1 MLLVRFLK
9 RKGLLKPE
17 MKKNEIALYKMK
29 ALLSKAFADPMR
41 LMIIDE
47 LRKGEKTVSELVEA
61 VEAPQAAVSRNLAIL
76 RDRGIVMSRRNGLN
90 VIYSLTDPR
99 ICEACDIVHA
109 VLMQQM
115 ENGKKMAKILT
126 G

>member
-1 MLLVRFLK
+1 
-9 RKGLLKPE
+9 
-17 MKKNEIALYKMK
+17 MKKNEVALYKMK

-47 LRKGEKTVSELVEA
+47 LREGEKTVGELVAA

-76 RDRGIVMSRRNGLN
+76 RGRGIVRSQRKGLK
-90 VIYSLTDPR
+90 VIYSLTDAR

-115 ENGKKMAKILT
+115 EDSRKTVKKMT